1 MNLLEEM
8 LKGLTLEA
16 IAVEDI
22 RVGPFLT
29 AVSLEGK
36 RPIAQGQAARCG
48 LASTLAQHQPGG
60 EDHAAR
66 VRKVGSLEALE
77 AKRLARYLLSEIPL
91 EASIGMATLNAA
103 LDIPPQYFNERR
115 IPDLVLEE
123 GRGQRVAVVGHF
135 PFVKQLRKG
144 AKELHVFELNPVQ
157 GDLPASRAG
166 DILPTCQTVVLTAT
180 VLMNGTYREMLPLCS
195 NAFTVM
201 VGPSTPPSPVLFEYG
216 VDVLAGSLVIDPEET
231 LSAVSQGATYRDL
244 RGVRKWTWIK
254 DIAR

>member
-8 LKGLTLEA
+8 LKDFPLWAMA
-16 IAVEDI
+16 IEEI

-36 RPIAQGQAARCG
+36 RPGSPGHAARCG

-60 EDHAAR
+60 EGHAAR
-66 VRKVGSLEALE
+66 VHKVGSLEALE

-103 LDIPPQYFNERR
+103 LDIPPQCFNERR
-115 IPDLVLEE
+115 ILDLVLAE

-135 PFVKQLRKG
+135 PFVRQLRKG
-144 AKELHVFELNPVQ
+144 AKELHVLELNPAQ

-166 DILPTCQTVVLTAT
+166 DILPTCQAVVLTAT
-180 VLMNGTYREMLPLCS
+180 VLMNGTYGEMLPLCS
-195 NAFTVM
+195 GAFTVM

-216 VDVLAGSLVIDPEET
+216 VDVLAGSLVIDPEGT
-231 LSAVSQGATYRDL
+231 LRAVSQGATYRDL
-244 RGVRKWTWIK
+244 RGVRKWTWTREA
-254 DIAR
+254 AR